1 MEAPKRA
8 FAVFELWGPQDE
20 VELAL
25 AFLVENGS
33 TGAEEDP
40 ASGRHKVYFPAS
52 IPLTKLTDELE
63 TAFSE
68 VSFRSLP
75 ELPDRDWLS
84 EWKKGL
90 TGLVLGET
98 FFVHPTWQD
107 SPGIERRILR
117 IDPEQ
122 AFGTG
127 LHDTTRLSLELV
139 ERWLSPG
146 VSVLDIGTGTG
157 ILAMAA
163 AALGARSVM
172 ALEPDPAAAECARKN
187 VELNELAGLV
197 TVECTGF
204 ETYERLEA
212 DLVVANVNASVLSRA
227 LPCLDSDVAIL
238 SGLLVEDV
246 DELTAEQ
253 KGPYVVSE
261 EWRAGEW
268 SALVVT
274 R

>member
-40 ASGRHKVYFPAS
+40 ANGRHKVYFPAS

-63 TAFSE
+63 TAFSG
-68 VSFRSLP
+68 VSYRSLP
-75 ELPDRDWLS
+75 ELPDLDWLS

-90 TGLVLGET
+90 TGLALGET
-98 FFVHPTWQD
+98 FFVHPTWQA
-107 SPGIERRILR
+107 SPDIERKILR

-187 VELNELAGLV
+187 VKLNELGGLV
-197 TVECTGF
+197 SVECTSF

-212 DLVVANVNASVLSRA
+212 DVVANVNASVLSRA

-246 DELTAEQ
+246 DELTAQ
-253 KGPYVVSE
+253 LKDPYVVSE
-261 EWRAGEW
+261 EWSASEW